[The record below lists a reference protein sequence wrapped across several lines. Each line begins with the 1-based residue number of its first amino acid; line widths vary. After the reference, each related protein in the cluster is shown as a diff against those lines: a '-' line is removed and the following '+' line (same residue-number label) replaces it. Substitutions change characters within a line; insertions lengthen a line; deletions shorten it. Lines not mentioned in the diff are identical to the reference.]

1 MRKVFALG
9 GINTDFVLIVSDF
22 PSPGETVKAKKLV
35 MNPGGKGANQAVA
48 AARMG
53 VPVYAIGKVG
63 NDSLADVA
71 TSTMRSSSV
80 KLDFVYRD
88 EKEPTGIALIF
99 VKEDGENCIGFYPGA
114 TLKLTEEEINRA
126 LQVAEEGDILMSS
139 FEVVPE
145 IAFYAFKVA
154 KSKGMFTI
162 LNPAPVSPIPEEIL
176 DFIDILTPNEVEAA
190 ELLKVES
197 LPSDYESVFK
207 IAKDFIGSRTCSM
220 VITLGEKGCLYVTK
234 DTWEL
239 IPALK
244 VRNVVDTTA
253 AGDAFSGALA
263 ASIAKNRDILECLQI
278 ANIAGAV
285 CVTKIGAQ
293 ESMPY
298 ASEVEDI
305 FKKGLKEI

>member
-9 GINTDFVLIVSDF
+9 GINTDFVLMVSNF
-22 PSPGETVKAKKLV
+22 PSPGETVKARKFV

-53 VPVYAIGKVG
+53 ATVYAIGKVG

-71 TSTMRSSSV
+71 TSTMGSSGV

-88 EKEPTGIALIF
+88 KEEPTGIALIF
-99 VKEDGENCIGFYPGA
+99 VEEDGQNCIGFYPGA
-114 TLKLTEEEINRA
+114 TLKLSEEGINRA
-126 LQVAEEGDILMSS
+126 LEIAKEGDILISS
-139 FEVVPE
+139 FEVFPE
-145 IAFYAFKVA
+145 IAFYAFKAA

-162 LNPAPVSPIPEEIL
+162 INPAPVNPIPEEIL

-190 ELLKVES
+190 ELLGVDTLPDNYEKVFE
-197 LPSDYESVFK
+197 LVK
-207 IAKDFIGSRTCSM
+207 NFIGSHPCSM

-234 DTWEL
+234 DFWKL
-239 IPALK
+239 IRSLK
-244 VRNVVDTTA
+244 VKKVVDTTA
-253 AGDAFSGALA
+253 AGDAFNGALA
-263 ASIAKNRDILECLQI
+263 ASIAESKDILKCLQI

-298 ASEVEDI
+298 ASEVESI
-305 FKKGLKEI
+305 LKKGLKEI